1 MYLGIICKKCF
12 YIIGCPL
19 DYLLHKTPLVLH
31 ISSVFESQN
40 LRICENQKEPFKTG
54 GTLQQLNFG
63 LDWRWGRGCS
73 CTAFH
78 ISQKQEVF
86 QQLKAFQLYYKTHYT
101 LGFPLKYSLH
111 PNQSLHTLALQHRG
125 KLKTFQTFKIR
136 SQYKKQSMVLHSAS
150 SYQNTLCK
158 IKAKKT
164 LHMLQDYM
172 YLHGSFFPRQVS
184 HYTVPHFKQ
193 ALQGC

>member
-40 LRICENQKEPFKTG
+40 LRICENQKEPLRLEELYNSSTLGLIGDG
-54 GTLQQLNFG
+54 GGGVPVLHFT
-63 LDWRWGRGCS
+63 S
-73 CTAFH
+73 
-78 ISQKQEVF
+78 
-86 QQLKAFQLYYKTHYT
+86 LKNRKCFSSLKLFQLYYKTHYT